1 MEEEAVVVAEVEVGE
16 EVELVSKVTAEM
28 QPVERPLLTG
38 HVTVASEKLGAD
50 LTFQSEPRIKR

>member
-1 MEEEAVVVAEVEVGE
+1 MVVAEVVVGE